1 MPDSVVFPLYRKYP
15 DGKTYFRIDSYAYFE
30 EVKVM
35 GGYYQLYHYQA
46 EKLPDRNLIADMV
59 ELKDGFWATTSK
71 EEFDHF
77 KRYCREQLKELR

>member
-1 MPDSVVFPLYRKYP
+1 
-15 DGKTYFRIDSYAYFE
+15 
-30 EVKVM
+30 M
-35 GGYYQLYHYQA
+35 GGYYQLHHYQA

-71 EEFDHF
+71 EEFDQF